1 MLLTVTY
8 FAISTLTHDVHIH
21 VHYPHSACRY
31 VARRNPRDSNSH
43 HIVGIQTVKP
53 LELAQQTSL
62 DVGNAWGVLRA
73 IIDICFQQPYD
84 PTKKLLILKDPNQ
97 VFMCGSQFGVNGFPL
112 HPHCH
117 DMPFLDDS
125 KVT

>member
-1 MLLTVTY
+1 MRFLPSL
-8 FAISTLTHDVHIH
+8 H
-21 VHYPHSACRY
+21 RY
-31 VARRNPRDSNSH
+31 VARRNPRDSNCH

-73 IIDICFQQPYD
+73 IIDTCFQQPYD

-97 VFMCGSQFGVNGFPL
+97 VFEFHTVWQSVCHNWFP
-112 HPHCH
+112 PSNA
-117 DMPFLDDS
+117 DDS
-125 KVT
+125 KALIIQT